1 MIEDQTSR
9 RFHQLERE
17 LISQMPSQHISLLD
31 RLASIE
37 PCRTGC
43 RGFENLGQNAVAAMN
58 DAACISDER
67 ERRNFNRAL
76 IARLAQGTMERAA
89 QMSITPKI
97 IERTRQWLPR
107 LAEFLEALETTDY
120 SFPQDLF
127 CKDYRFVTMMTVPCG
142 AQVLDLSDGVGPKTS
157 LKLALQYPLAG
168 LRAAKLTW
176 FRPHTES
183 RYVDEFNDLGWQ
195 NCYREVAELLK
206 LHPSVAGMVATSW
219 FYDPALSEVSP
230 RLAYLRQLPVD
241 NGAMLVRHGTTDFD
255 VQSATA
261 TSPTRRALYEAGK
274 YKPVCC
280 SILWD
285 RRDLISWASNPSAN
299 A

>member
-1 MIEDQTSR
+1 MIDEQVDKLFQK
-9 RFHQLERE
+9 LERQ
-17 LISQMPSQHISLLD
+17 LLSQMPSVQIALLD
-31 RLASIE
+31 RAASIE
-37 PCRTGC
+37 PCRVGC
-43 RGFENLGQNAVAAMN
+43 RGFENLGRHAVAALN
-58 DAACISDER
+58 EAASISDEC
-67 ERRNFNRAL
+67 ERRNFSRAL
-76 IARLAQGTMERAA
+76 IARLAQGTMDRTAS
-89 QMSITPKI
+89 MSLTPKI

-107 LAEFLEALETTDY
+107 LAEFLEALVTSDY
-120 SFPQDLF
+120 CFPQDLF

-142 AQVLDLSDGVGPKTS
+142 AQVLDLNDGVGPKTS

-168 LRAAKLTW
+168 VRAAKSAW

-183 RYVDEFNDLGWQ
+183 RYLDEFSDLGWKD
-195 NCYREVAELLK
+195 CYREVAELLE

-230 RLAYLRQLPVD
+230 RLSYLRQLPAD

-255 VQSATA
+255 IHSAIA
-261 TSPTRRALYEAGK
+261 TSPTRRALYDAGK
-274 YKPVCC
+274 YKPVCY

-285 RRDLISWASNPSAN
+285 RRDLIAWASNPSAN